1 MKRTFKL
8 AALLIA
14 FSVTFTACKK
24 EEPTSSGGENPSNPT
39 SPTSTT
45 IMATGDFNYLN
56 DGGNYAF
63 KGVNYILN
71 DNGQA
76 GIIINDSTLDIK
88 FKDQSS
94 DRTFLFRM
102 EGQTIPVEVG
112 TYDLS
117 TPFNSSSPYRLVF
130 TGGGTNLPLF
140 FDANSSVDGVYYNN
154 QPVVKYGELVISS
167 LTTNQITGTVNC
179 DIYSGQ
185 DYSNNVL
192 NYTNKL
198 EVRNLSFS
206 GSYKRVN

>member
-8 AALLIA
+8 AAILFV

-24 EEPTSSGGENPSNPT
+24 EEPTNSGGASPSNPT
-39 SPTSTT
+39 SPTNTS

-56 DGGNYAF
+56 DGGTYDF

-94 DRTFLFRM
+94 DRTLLFRM

-130 TGGGTNLPLF
+130 TSGGTNLPLF
-140 FDANSSVDGVYYNN
+140 FDANSSVDGMYYNN
-154 QPVVKYGELVISS
+154 QLVVKYGELVISS
-167 LTTNQITGTVNC
+167 ITSNQITGTVNC